1 MYDTGGAPYMY
12 NYRNAVISQVEP
24 STVHARDTF
33 ITWYWRRWLLQKAIA
48 LFEWTLPTHWD
59 RDYFLYCLYCYGF
72 VAVVKTDKYGV
83 IPQACTLGGL
93 NVFYRPTFALISNP
107 LLSGVLSPIIG
118 QQCTLFKLRPDY
130 GGIMDVT
137 NQYAELLAMATETM
151 ATNMFNSQ
159 LSYIFTATGKA
170 AAESFKKLYDEIHS
184 GNPAAVVDKALLDKD
199 GKPTWQAFEQN
210 LKQVFICPELQELK
224 LMGDIA
230 FDMQRCWKGVFNPKL
245 NLSAGPMAQLRA
257 GIVYDEVN
265 SNNVETA
272 IDWQQTLQA
281 LQAVCKETVEM
292 FKLDPGILSVKWREV
307 ESPAMPEEGGG
318 EYAE

>member
-12 NYRNAVISQVEP
+12 DYRNAVISQVEP

-48 LFEWTLPTHWD
+48 LFDWTLPDNWD

-72 VAVVKTDKYGV
+72 IAIVKTDKYGV

-151 ATNMFNSQ
+151 ATNLFNSQ

-170 AAESFKKLYDEIHS
+170 AAESFKKLYDKIHS

-210 LKQVFICPELQELK
+210 LKQVFICPELQEVKRTLVNEY
-224 LMGDIA
+224 LTL
-230 FDMQRCWKGVFNPKL
+230 V
-245 NLSAGPMAQLRA
+245 
-257 GIVYDEVN
+257 GIPTANTTKRERLIVDEVN

-281 LQAVCKETVEM
+281 LQAVCKETVAM
-292 FKLDPGILSVKWREV
+292 FKLDPGSLSVRWRDV
-307 ESPAMPEEGGG
+307 ESPAMPEEGGSD
-318 EYAE
+318 AE

>member
-12 NYRNAVISQVEP
+12 DYRNAVISQVEP

-48 LFEWTLPTHWD
+48 LFDWTLPENWD

-72 VAVVKTDKYGV
+72 IAVVKTDKYGV

-107 LLSGVLSPIIG
+107 LLSGVLSPTIG
-118 QQCTLFKLRPDY
+118 RQCTLFKLRPDY

-170 AAESFKKLYDEIHS
+170 AAESFKKLYDKIHS
-184 GNPAAVVDKALLDKD
+184 GNPAAVVDRALLDKD

-210 LKQVFICPELQELK
+210 LKQVFICPELQEVKRTLVNEY
-224 LMGDIA
+224 LTL
-230 FDMQRCWKGVFNPKL
+230 V
-245 NLSAGPMAQLRA
+245 
-257 GIVYDEVN
+257 GIPTANTTKRERLIVDEVN

-292 FKLDPGILSVKWREV
+292 FKLDPGSLTVTWRQV
-307 ESPAMPEEGGG
+307 ESPATPEEGGDTD
-318 EYAE
+318 AE

>member
-1 MYDTGGAPYMY
+1 MYDSGGAPYMY
-12 NYRNAVISQVEP
+12 DYRNAVISQVEP

-48 LFEWTLPTHWD
+48 LFDWTLPDNWD

-107 LLSGVLSPIIG
+107 LLSGVLSPTIG

-130 GGIMDVT
+130 AGIMDVT

-151 ATNMFNSQ
+151 AVNMFNSQ

-210 LKQVFICPELQELK
+210 LKQVFICPELQEVKRTLVNEY
-224 LMGDIA
+224 LTL
-230 FDMQRCWKGVFNPKL
+230 V
-245 NLSAGPMAQLRA
+245 
-257 GIVYDEVN
+257 GIPTANTTKRERLIVDEVN

-272 IDWQQTLQA
+272 IDWQQTLKA
-281 LQAVCKETVEM
+281 LQAVCKETVDM
-292 FKLDPGILSVKWREV
+292 FKLTPGSLSVKWREV
-307 ESPAMPEEGGG
+307 ESPGMPEEGGD
-318 EYAE
+318 EYAK